1 MESSAPGSRLD
12 ADHPENGVLI
22 PCRFTLSRI
31 NDHNIQKLD
40 ALLPWNWKTAAA
52 KLAA

>member
-1 MESSAPGSRLD
+1 
-12 ADHPENGVLI
+12 VLE
-22 PCRFTLSRI
+22 RI

-40 ALLPWNWKTAAA
+40 HLLPWNWKSSAA

>member
-1 MESSAPGSRLD
+1 
-12 ADHPENGVLI
+12 VLA
-22 PCRFTLSRI
+22 RI

-40 ALLPWNWKTAAA
+40 RLLPGNWKTAAD